1 MHNEERLK
9 KRRNKSFV
17 CEEEHTPLVEEEPVP
32 LAEEE
37 SALVKNV
44 PDDMRKILCID
55 TSEVFDNA
63 KEAGEKTGANPSSII
78 RCCNGNCKKA
88 GKLKWRY
95 YE

>member
-1 MHNEERLK
+1 MHNKDRLR
-9 KRRNKSFV
+9 KRRNINFV
-17 CEEEHTPLVEEEPVP
+17 CEEEHAPLVEKELVPLVEEEP
-32 LAEEE
+32 A
-37 SALVKNV
+37 SAKNV

-55 TSEVFDNA
+55 TGEVFDNV
-63 KEAGEKTGANPSSII
+63 KEASKKTGANPSSII

>member
-9 KRRNKSFV
+9 KRRNINFI
-17 CEEEHTPLVEEEPVP
+17 CEEEHAPLVEEPVPLVEEELT
-32 LAEEE
+32 LA
-37 SALVKNV
+37 KNV
-44 PDDMRKILCID
+44 PNDMRKILCID
-55 TSEVFDNA
+55 TGKVFNNA

-78 RCCNGNCKKA
+78 KCCNGNCKKA

>member
-9 KRRNKSFV
+9 KRRNKNFI
-17 CEEEHTPLVEEEPVP
+17 CEEEHAPLVEKEPVP

-37 SALVKNV
+37 PASVKNV

-55 TSEVFDNA
+55 TGEVFNNA
-63 KEAGEKTGANPSSII
+63 KEASEKAGANPSSII
-78 RCCNGNCKKA
+78 KCCNGNCKKA

>member
-9 KRRNKSFV
+9 KRRNINFI
-17 CEEEHTPLVEEEPVP
+17 CEEEHAPLVEEPVPLVEEEPT
-32 LAEEE
+32 LA
-37 SALVKNV
+37 KNV
-44 PDDMRKILCID
+44 PNDMRKILCID
-55 TSEVFDNA
+55 TGEVFNNA

-78 RCCNGNCKKA
+78 KCCNGNCKKA

>member
-9 KRRNKSFV
+9 KRRNKNFV
-17 CEEEHTPLVEEEPVP
+17 CEEEYAPLVEKEPAP
-32 LAEEE
+32 LVEKEPAP
-37 SALVKNV
+37 VKNT

-55 TSEVFDNA
+55 TGEVFNNA

-88 GKLKWRY
+88 GKLEWRY

>member
-1 MHNEERLK
+1 MHNKDRLR
-9 KRRNKSFV
+9 KRRNINFV
-17 CEEEHTPLVEEEPVP
+17 CEEEHAPLVEKELVP

-37 SALVKNV
+37 PALVKDI
-44 PDDMRKILCID
+44 PDDMRKILCVD
-55 TSEVFDNA
+55 TDEVFNNA
-63 KEAGEKTGANPSSII
+63 KEASKKTGANSSSII

>member
-9 KRRNKSFV
+9 KRRNKNFV
-17 CEEEHTPLVEEEPVP
+17 CEEEHAPLVEEPVPLVEEEPT
-32 LAEEE
+32 
-37 SALVKNV
+37 LVKNV
-44 PDDMRKILCID
+44 PNDMRKILCVD
-55 TSEVFDNA
+55 TGEVFNNA

-78 RCCNGNCKKA
+78 KCCNGNCKKA

>member
-17 CEEEHTPLVEEEPVP
+17 CEEEHAPLVEKEPVP
-32 LAEEE
+32 LVDEEPV
-37 SALVKNV
+37 LVKNV

-55 TSEVFDNA
+55 TNEVFNNA
-63 KEAGEKTGANPSSII
+63 KEASEKTGANPSSII

>member
-9 KRRNKSFV
+9 KRRNINFV
-17 CEEEHTPLVEEEPVP
+17 CEEEHAPLVEKEPVP
-32 LAEEE
+32 LVEVGPT
-37 SALVKNV
+37 LVNNV

-55 TSEVFDNA
+55 TDEVFNNA

>member
-9 KRRNKSFV
+9 KRRNKNFV
-17 CEEEHTPLVEEEPVP
+17 CEEEHAPLVEEPIPVVAEDEPVVV
-32 LAEEE
+32 E
-37 SALVKNV
+37 NM

-55 TSEVFDNA
+55 TGEVFNNA

>member
-9 KRRNKSFV
+9 KRRNKNFI
-17 CEEEHTPLVEEEPVP
+17 CEEEHAPLVEKEPVPLVEEEPVVV
-32 LAEEE
+32 E
-37 SALVKNV
+37 NM
-44 PDDMRKILCID
+44 PDDTRKILCID
-55 TSEVFDNA
+55 TGEVFNNA

>member
-9 KRRNKSFV
+9 KRRNKNFV
-17 CEEEHTPLVEEEPVP
+17 CEEEHAPLVEKEPVPLVEEGPT
-32 LAEEE
+32 
-37 SALVKNV
+37 LVNNV